1 MPLSRLEN
9 FLKNVD
15 GNVIYVNPTDLDATD
30 SIENQGN
37 SLTRPFKT
45 IQRALLEA
53 SRFSYQVGQNNDKF
67 DRTTIMLYPG
77 VHEIDNRPGFNVV
90 NASGN
95 ASFRDRLGNSQTLNE
110 LTETSNY
117 NLEDPD
123 NILYKYN
130 SVEGG
135 VIVPRGVSLAGYDV
149 RKTKIRPK
157 FVPDPNDL
165 SVSRAAV
172 FRLTGACHFYAMTF
186 FDGDPQGSVY
196 KNYSTD
202 RFSPQFSHHKLTCF
216 EYADGVNGVGVGTS
230 STTTDLQMYFHK
242 IQKAFG
248 DSSGRAI
255 GDFPGTA
262 DMQPSLPEFE
272 IVGPVKA
279 ENVGINS
286 IKAGNG
292 QTPDQVINVIT
303 GVEHGLVVDSPIRV
317 AGVNTFPDIYNGN
330 FVVSEVQS
338 PTEFSYIASA
348 VPGVALP
355 TLDGDEEIVADTD
368 NVTGASPYIF
378 HCSMRSAYG
387 MCGLH
392 ADGSKA
398 SGFKSMLVS
407 QFTGIG
413 LQKDNNAFLV
423 YNKTSGQYDTNDTAP
438 DSEKPLYLNGN
449 AIYRPNYKSAH
460 IETSN
465 DGYIQA
471 VSIFAVGFSEHFTTS
486 EGGDMSITNSNS
498 NFGAVALN
506 AKGFK
511 PAAFAKDNRGYITHI
526 IPPENQFK
534 KDISVEWE
542 AINVTKT
549 VAAGSSNPSKIYLD
563 GFTDS
568 STPPVH
574 VIAGYRVGAKS
585 DELLHVSIAGVG
597 TVTTPIRMLNPTSS
611 EEGDISIKEYEV
623 QRTGASNSISSSVI
637 TLRSPHKL
645 HAGESIRVL
654 SDSGYLPDGID
665 SNVIYFAITNDSTGE
680 SLNTNQIKL
689 ARSKNDALIGGSG
702 NFITINNNKGGV
714 LKVQSRVSDKK
725 PGDLAH
731 PIQYDTTVN
740 NWYVKASN
748 SNTLFTQVAASS
760 EIVGERTGK
769 TFIKRKEDTRSLN
782 DKIYRLRYVIPK
794 ESLDA
799 RPPIPG
805 YTLQESNTVGVVGAS
820 EFVNNIPDVR
830 AQRNLRILK
839 SIDRASTGIT
849 TVVTEKPHNLIV
861 GDQVQFRNVK
871 SGGNSNG
878 TINVGYNIVT
888 DVVGVTSSK
897 GFKVQFVTTDPGTFT
912 PHTARDNNLP
922 VIARWKH
929 KDTFTVYRSE
939 TVKAHDFQRQDG
951 VYHLICVDSSISPT
965 VNEFTANKF
974 NQNIT
979 DLYPQFDADN
989 FTMDPEHAASFA
1001 LNEPI
1006 GKVVTNDLRNSVTK
1020 EFTNNFIVGN
1030 RIGHAVTFA
1039 EGSSNAGI
1047 VTIFTNVEHNLNTIT
1062 SLNVTAAGTGYGS
1075 AGTLYNI
1082 HLTGGSGHGA
1092 TAEVTVNGSGQ
1103 VTAVK
1108 IIDGGSGYTVGN
1120 TLTLQAGNTNA
1131 QVNVTAINNNIGD
1144 AIQIIGVGSTEDRYN
1159 SGYNGIHT
1167 ITAVTPKSV
1176 SYDGGWTAS
1185 IGIHSSTLTGIHTGF
1200 FMLAGN
1206 APNINSV
1213 VYSDKSVGIVTVT
1226 TDEPHGLSVNNSFKI
1241 VGAAQTIYNGEHII
1255 FEKIGIT
1262 TFSFKLTEP
1271 FTPATYTTSG
1281 GKAQILPV
1289 MYGAKGGVIQEGSER
1304 LDQRQIPLTVGLSTT
1319 LNNATL
1325 SATNTTLTLTNSSG
1339 FDKGDY
1345 LQIDEEIIR
1354 VSSAFS
1360 SNQATVLRGQ
1370 LGSRADSHVAGSVVK
1385 RIRILAV
1392 EKRRASVLRASGH
1405 TFEYLGYGPGNYSTA
1420 FPEKQNKILTREAK
1434 FLAQSTIDNG
1444 GSVVYTGVND
1454 AGDFH
1459 IGNKVVN
1466 SQDGTEATFNI
1477 PVPTTTGS
1485 ASADSDATSG
1495 RLDVIFDSAF
1505 IREGMTVDGNN
1516 NTTVRINAPTTITEK
1531 LTVTSTNGAE
1541 FHSID
1546 LTGGLSPARTITYAQ
1561 TTPTGSGTV
1570 GDIVYTSDPSF
1581 GQYIGW
1587 VFTPQGWKR
1596 FGLISTERD
1605 SDTWVLGDQNNNG
1618 RLGIGTTAADRAG
1631 VNANFRGALDV
1642 RGQVVADKLLMT
1654 GISTFLGTTIFA
1666 DVTIGRLAVTGSLDV
1681 TGVTTF
1687 SKQVIVGAGI
1697 TANEL
1702 MVTGISTFSSSGQ
1715 QVIMQ
1720 FKTDKTASASNVNHI
1735 ASPSIITINSHGYSS
1750 GEKVQYI
1757 AGSTPI
1763 GGLTD
1768 RRAYFIVRQSDSTFS
1783 LATTAANAT
1792 PQGGGSPTLIDFTS
1806 SGAGTHTFKLLDR
1819 SSDATAAAL
1828 PSGVA
1833 LTVDQ
1838 LKVIG
1843 IATFPQQVTLTNVNI
1858 GSATF
1863 SDPSTFNGTLTL
1875 NGNLTANQPVTF
1887 NSTFNANGHVNLGD
1901 TENDTITAIGQF
1913 DSDLIPDTDGTY
1925 NIGAATS
1932 EWNNLFIDGTANID
1946 TLLADTAKIGDLTDN
1961 RVVIA
1966 GANGELEDS
1975 GNLTFNG
1982 STLALTGSQTISSN
1996 LTVTNNLTTE
2006 NDVTFEGSDNA
2017 VGLRWDKS
2025 DNNLEFGDNHDIIMG
2040 DGSDL
2045 RIWHSNSHS
2054 YIRRQSGGVG
2064 DLFIDAYDSADI
2076 RIRNGNGS
2084 TGVHDAVECYAN
2096 NYVALN
2102 YQGEQKLRTNSTGI
2116 QIYSGD
2122 GSGSGSITAGDVG
2135 AVSLVAGT
2143 AKISDLTDNRVVIA
2157 GSSGELE
2164 DSGNLTFNGS
2174 TLAVTGSQTISSNL
2188 TVTNNLTADND
2199 FKLKESNGDV
2209 GLHWD
2214 KSDNALTLNNDIKLK
2229 LGELAAGDTQIY
2241 STGAHFYLDNNDGH
2255 IYIRNNVDGDD
2266 GGNIY
2271 LQAKSGEN
2279 GIIVTHDSHV
2289 RLYHDNEEKVRT
2301 NGSGITVYSGAGTGT
2316 GTVTANLS
2324 GNAST
2329 ATKWAAEKSFDI
2341 TGEVTGS
2348 AVNFD
2353 GSSNINFVASIANNV
2368 IDEANLKISNS
2379 ASNGK
2384 FLQCNTS
2391 ASGSLTWADVPDPY
2405 ITSSNFPSNTQGDTR
2420 VITSTNTSGGIKGNN
2435 NLTFDNS
2442 NLHVHGTGRNILS
2455 DGNIIAYNTSDITF
2469 KDNVQ
2474 PITNAVEKVLSISG
2488 NTFTWNDK
2496 APESLVQ
2503 IVGKE
2508 DTGVIAQEV
2517 DELGLPGVVQTKED
2531 GTKGVRYEKLVP
2543 LLIEAIKELKA
2554 EIDELKK

>member
-77 VHEIDNRPGFNVV
+77 THEIDNRPGFNVV
-90 NASGN
+90 NEGGSAQ
-95 ASFRDRLGNSQTLNE
+95 FRDRLGNVTTLNE
-110 LTETSNY
+110 LSETSNY

-165 SVSRAAV
+165 SVTRAAV

-196 KNYSTD
+196 KNYTTD

-230 STTTDLQMYFHK
+230 SVTTDLQMYFHK

-255 GDFPGTA
+255 GDFPGTT
-262 DMQPSLPEFE
+262 DMQPALPEFQ

-292 QTPDQVINVIT
+292 TLAGRNQIINVIT

-317 AGVNTFPDIYNGN
+317 AGINTFPEIYNGN

-338 PTEFSYIASA
+338 PTQFSYIASA

-355 TLDGDEEIVADTD
+355 DLDGDEEIVADTD

-413 LQKDNNAFLV
+413 LQKDNNAFLI
-423 YNKTSGQYDTNDTAP
+423 YNKSSGQYDTNDTAP

-534 KDISVEWE
+534 QDISVEWE

-574 VIAGYRVGAKS
+574 VIAGYRVGAKN
-585 DELLHVSIAGVG
+585 DELLHVSVAGVG
-597 TVTTPIRMLNPTSS
+597 TVTTPIRMLNPDGS
-611 EEGDISIKEYEV
+611 EGNVSVKEYEV
-623 QRTGASNSISSSVI
+623 QRTGVVNSISSSKI
-637 TLRSPHKL
+637 TLRTDHKL
-645 HAGESIRVL
+645 YAGESIRVL

-680 SLNTNQIKL
+680 TLNANQIRL
-689 ARSKNDALIGGSG
+689 ARSKNDALVGGSG

-714 LKVQSRVSDKK
+714 LKIQSRVSDKA

-731 PIQYDTTVN
+731 PIQYEN
-740 NWYVKASN
+740 GNWYVRASN
-748 SNTLFTQVAASS
+748 TNTLFTQVAANS
-760 EIVGERTGK
+760 EVIGERTGK

-805 YTLQESNTVGVVGAS
+805 YTLQESNTVGVAGAS
-820 EFVNNIPDVR
+820 EFTLSIPDVR

-839 SIDRASTGIT
+839 SIDRSSNTGIT

-861 GDQVQFRNVK
+861 GDQVQLRNVK
-871 SGGNSNG
+871 SGANSNG
-878 TINVGYNIVT
+878 TLNSGYNIVT
-888 DVVGVTSSK
+888 DVVGITSSK
-897 GFKVQFVTTDPGTFT
+897 GFELKFVDTDPGTFN
-912 PHTARDNNLP
+912 PHEARDNNLP
-922 VIARWKH
+922 VVARWKH

-965 VNEFTANKF
+965 VNEFDSNKF

-989 FTMDPEHAASFA
+989 FTMDPQHAASFA

-1030 RIGHAVTFA
+1030 RIGYAVTGA
-1039 EGSSNAGI
+1039 TGNAGTGV
-1047 VTIFTNVEHNLNTIT
+1047 VTLNVSTQHNLNTVISIT
-1062 SLNVTAAGTGYGS
+1062 LAAGGSGYGS
-1075 AGTLYNI
+1075 AGILYNV
-1082 HLTGGSGHGA
+1082 HLSGGSGHGA
-1092 TAEVTVNGSGQ
+1092 TGNATVNGSGQ
-1103 VTAVK
+1103 VTAVE
-1108 IIDGGSGYTVGN
+1108 IVDGGSGYTKGD
-1120 TLTLQAGNTNA
+1120 TLTLRAGGNNA
-1131 QVNVTAINNNIGD
+1131 QVTVAIINNNIGD

-1159 SGYNGIHT
+1159 SGFNGIHT
-1167 ITAVTPKSV
+1167 ITAVTPTTV
-1176 SYDGGWTAS
+1176 SYDGGYTAS
-1185 IGIHSSTLTGIHTGF
+1185 VGVHSVTTAGIHTGF

-1206 APNINSV
+1206 APNINSM

-1241 VGAAQTIYNGEHII
+1241 VGAAQTIYNGEHIV

-1262 TFSFKLTEP
+1262 TFSFKFVDP

-1281 GKAQILPV
+1281 GKAQVLPV

-1304 LDQRQIPLTVGLSTT
+1304 LDQRQIPLSVGIHTT

-1325 SATNTTLTLTNSSG
+1325 TATNTTLTLTNSSG
-1339 FDKGDY
+1339 FNKGDY
-1345 LQIDEEIIR
+1345 IQIDEEIIR
-1354 VSSAFS
+1354 VSNNFS
-1360 SNQATVLRGQ
+1360 GNAATVLRGQ
-1370 LGSRADSHVAGSVVK
+1370 LGSRADSHAAGSVAK
-1385 RIRILAV
+1385 KIRILAV

-1405 TFEYLGYGPGNYSTA
+1405 TFEYLGFGPGNYSTA

-1505 IREGMTVDGNN
+1505 VREGLTVDGNN
-1516 NTTVRINAPTTITEK
+1516 NTTVRVNAPTTITEK

-1546 LTGGLSPARTITYAQ
+1546 LTGGLSPARTITYSAE
-1561 TTPTGSGTV
+1561 TPTGSGTV

-1581 GQYIGW
+1581 GNYIGW

-1605 SDTWVLGDQNNNG
+1605 SDTWVFGDASNDG
-1618 RLGIGTTAADRAG
+1618 KVGIGTTLGGGGRAG
-1631 VNANFRGALDV
+1631 TNANFRGSLDV
-1642 RGQVVADKLLMT
+1642 RGQIVADKLLMT
-1654 GISTFLGTTIFA
+1654 GISTFQGTTIFENVEI
-1666 DVTIGRLAVTGSLDV
+1666 DRLKTTGSLDV
-1681 TGVTTF
+1681 TGVSTF
-1687 SKQVIVGAGI
+1687 SKQVVVGAGI
-1697 TANEL
+1697 TLNQL
-1702 MVTGISTFSSSGQ
+1702 SVTGISTFTGNGNRILMQNTPGNSSNE
-1715 QVIMQ
+1715 
-1720 FKTDKTASASNVNHI
+1720 T
-1735 ASPSIITINSHGYSS
+1735 
-1750 GEKVQYI
+1750 
-1757 AGSTPI
+1757 
-1763 GGLTD
+1763 
-1768 RRAYFIVRQSDSTFS
+1768 
-1783 LATTAANAT
+1783 LATTN
-1792 PQGGGSPTLIDFTS
+1792 
-1806 SGAGTHTFKLLDR
+1806 
-1819 SSDATAAAL
+1819 
-1828 PSGVA
+1828 GVG
-1833 LTVDQ
+1833 LQVDQ
-1838 LKVIG
+1838 LNVVG
-1843 IATFPQQVTLTNVNI
+1843 VATFPSNI
-1858 GSATF
+1858 TFTDVELDQIKVGAAATF
-1863 SDPSTFNGTLTL
+1863 SNINITNIAPHGGNLKVAGISTFI
-1875 NGNLTANQPVTF
+1875 GNVFADGNVKLG
-1887 NSTFNANGHVNLGD
+1887 NAAS
-1901 TENDTITAIGQF
+1901 DTITATGRF
-1913 DSDLIPDTDGTY
+1913 NTSLIPTPDSSRDLGATTLEWRDLFLDGTAHIDTLDVDG
-1925 NIGAATS
+1925 NAGVIGNLTVTGNSVFNGNTFLGDSSSDTITANGRFNTSLVPSTDSARDLGATTL
-1932 EWNNLFIDGTANID
+1932 EWRDLFIDGTAHID
-1946 TLLADTAKIGDLTDN
+1946 TLDVDGNAGVIGQLTVTGLLD
-1961 RVVIA
+1961 
-1966 GANGELEDS
+1966 ANGGAHIDNLRLGINDDS
-1975 GNLTFNG
+1975 EISTSAGNLRLDSDGGTVEV
-1982 STLALTGSQTISSN
+1982 IDN
-1996 LTVTNNLTTE
+1996 LTVTGTITGTGSGLTSLNASNISSGTI
-2006 NDVTFEGSDNA
+2006 NDARLPATITSNITGNAASSDTVDVIDTSTSGNDLFPTFVTGSGA
-2017 VGLRWDKS
+2017 AT
-2025 DNNLEFGDNHDIIMG
+2025 IIRV
-2040 DGSDL
+2040 DGSL
-2045 RIWHSNSHS
+2045 K
-2054 YIRRQSGGVG
+2054 YKP
-2064 DLFIDAYDSADI
+2064 
-2076 RIRNGNGS
+2076 S
-2084 TGVHDAVECYAN
+2084 TNTLTAG
-2096 NYVALN
+2096 
-2102 YQGEQKLRTNSTGI
+2102 TFS
-2116 QIYSGD
+2116 
-2122 GSGSGSITAGDVG
+2122 GSGSGLSSLNASNISSGTINDARLPGTITSNITGTATQADNINIDEKNDNVNYQVTFSNNNNAGYNRQYIDTDNGHLVYNPSTATLAGLNIAASTITA
-2135 AVSLVAGT
+2135 S
-2143 AKISDLTDNRVVIA
+2143 
-2157 GSSGELE
+2157 
-2164 DSGNLTFNGS
+2164 
-2174 TLAVTGSQTISSNL
+2174 
-2188 TVTNNLTADND
+2188 
-2199 FKLKESNGDV
+2199 
-2209 GLHWD
+2209 
-2214 KSDNALTLNNDIKLK
+2214 
-2229 LGELAAGDTQIY
+2229 
-2241 STGAHFYLDNNDGH
+2241 
-2255 IYIRNNVDGDD
+2255 
-2266 GGNIY
+2266 
-2271 LQAKSGEN
+2271 
-2279 GIIVTHDSHV
+2279 
-2289 RLYHDNEEKVRT
+2289 
-2301 NGSGITVYSGAGTGT
+2301 NGSGIQALDGTKITNGPIPVAHIGTGT
-2316 GTVTANLS
+2316 
-2324 GNAST
+2324 
-2329 ATKWAAEKSFDI
+2329 K
-2341 TGEVTGS
+2341 
-2348 AVNFD
+2348 
-2353 GSSNINFVASIANNV
+2353 
-2368 IDEANLKISNS
+2368 
-2379 ASNGK
+2379 
-2384 FLQCNTS
+2384 NTS
-2391 ASGSLTWADVPDPY
+2391 TFYRGDGTFQVVQVAINNLTNAGNNR
-2405 ITSSNFPSNTQGDTR
+2405 ILTSS
-2420 VITSTNTSGGIKGNN
+2420 GGSDANAET
-2435 NLTFDNS
+2435 NLTFDGS
-2442 NLHVHGTGRNILS
+2442 TLQTASGSTYVRNRTNGAIEAT
-2455 DGNIIAYNTSDITF
+2455 GNITAFASDIRLKTEI
-2469 KDNVQ
+2469 K
-2474 PITNAVEKVLSISG
+2474 PIENAVAKLLKLNGFTYELNELAGSLGYELNGERYSG
-2488 NTFTWNDK
+2488 V
-2496 APESLVQ
+2496 S
-2503 IVGKE
+2503 
-2508 DTGVIAQEV
+2508 AQEV
-2517 DELGLPGVVQTKED
+2517 KEVLPEAVKPAPINSDYMTVQ
-2531 GTKGVRYEKLVP
+2531 YEKLVP
-2543 LLIEAIKELKA
+2543 LLIEAIKELKS

>member
-77 VHEIDNRPGFNVV
+77 THEIDNRPGFNVV
-90 NASGN
+90 NEGGSAQ
-95 ASFRDRLGNSQTLNE
+95 FRDRLGNVTTLNE
-110 LTETSNY
+110 LSETSNY

-165 SVSRAAV
+165 SVTRAAV

-196 KNYSTD
+196 KNYTTD

-230 STTTDLQMYFHK
+230 SVTTDLQMYFHK

-255 GDFPGTA
+255 GDFPGTT
-262 DMQPSLPEFE
+262 DMQPALPEFQ

-292 QTPDQVINVIT
+292 TLAGRNQIINVIT

-317 AGVNTFPDIYNGN
+317 AGINTFPEIYNGN

-338 PTEFSYIASA
+338 PTQFSYIASA

-355 TLDGDEEIVADTD
+355 DLDGDEEIVADTD

-423 YNKTSGQYDTNDTAP
+423 YNKTSGQYDTNETAS

-449 AIYRPNYKSAH
+449 AIYRPSYKNAH
-460 IETSN
+460 IKTSN

-526 IPPENQFK
+526 IPPENQFR

-574 VIAGYRVGAKS
+574 VIAGYRIGAKT

-597 TVTTPIRMLNPTSS
+597 TVTTPVRMLNPNNS
-611 EEGDISIKEYEV
+611 EEGNISIKEYEV
-623 QRTGASNSISSSVI
+623 QRTGVLNSISSSVI
-637 TLRSPHKL
+637 TLRTPHKL

-689 ARSKNDALIGGSG
+689 ARSKNDALVGGSG

-714 LKVQSRVSDKK
+714 LKIQSRVSDKK

-731 PIQYDTTVN
+731 PIQYDTTAN

-748 SNTLFTQVAASS
+748 SNTLFTQVAANS

-805 YTLQESNTVGVVGAS
+805 YTLQESNTVGVAGAS
-820 EFVNNIPDVR
+820 EFTNNIPDVR

-839 SIDRASTGIT
+839 SIDRATTGIT

-871 SGGNSNG
+871 SGTNANG

-888 DVVGVTSSK
+888 DVVGITSSK
-897 GFKVQFVTTDPGTFT
+897 GFKVQFVDTDPGTFT

-922 VIARWKH
+922 VVARWKH

-939 TVKAHDFQRQDG
+939 TVKTHDFQRQDG

-965 VNEFTANKF
+965 VNEFNINKF

-989 FTMDPEHAASFA
+989 FNMDPSHAASFA

-1020 EFTNNFIVGN
+1020 EFANNFIVGN
-1030 RIGHAVTFA
+1030 TIGYAVTGA
-1039 EGSSNAGI
+1039 IGSTNAGI
-1047 VTIFTNVEHNLNTIT
+1047 VTVFTDIEHNLNTLVAFSIT
-1062 SLNVTAAGTGYGS
+1062 AQGSGYGT
-1075 AGTLYNI
+1075 AGTLYNV
-1082 HLTGGSGHGA
+1082 HMSNVSGSGHGA
-1092 TAEVTVNGSGQ
+1092 TAAVAVNGSGQ
-1103 VTAVK
+1103 VTAVTVM
-1108 IIDGGSGYTVGN
+1108 DGGAGYEYGDV
-1120 TLTLQAGNTNA
+1120 LKLEAGNKDA
-1131 QVNVTAINNNIGD
+1131 RVTVTKVNNNIGD

-1167 ITAVTPKSV
+1167 ITSVTPRSV
-1176 SYDGGWTAS
+1176 SYNSGWTAS
-1185 IGIHSSTLTGIHTGF
+1185 VGVHSVTTAGIHTGF

-1206 APNINSV
+1206 APNINSI

-1226 TDEPHGLSVNNSFKI
+1226 TDQAHGLSVNNPFKI
-1241 VGAAQTIYNGEHII
+1241 VGAAQTIYNGEHLVY
-1255 FEKIGIT
+1255 EKNST
-1262 TFSFKLTEP
+1262 TQFSFRFSEP

-1281 GKAQILPV
+1281 GKAQVLPI

-1304 LDQRQIPLTVGLSTT
+1304 LDQRQIPITVGVHTT
-1319 LNNATL
+1319 INNSVL
-1325 SATNTTLTLTNSSG
+1325 SATNTTLTLSG
-1339 FDKGDY
+1339 SQNRLGFYKGDY
-1345 LQIDEEIIR
+1345 AQIDEEIIR
-1354 VSSAFS
+1354 ISSDFS
-1360 SNQATVLRGQ
+1360 NQQATVLRGQ
-1370 LGSRADSHVAGSVVK
+1370 LGSRADSHAAGSVIK
-1385 RIRILAV
+1385 KIRILAV

-1405 TFEYLGYGPGNYSTA
+1405 TFEYLGFGPGNYSTA

-1546 LTGGLSPARTITYAQ
+1546 LTGGLSPARTITYSAD
-1561 TTPTGSGTV
+1561 TPTGSGTV
-1570 GDIVYTSDPSF
+1570 GDIIYTSDPSF
-1581 GQYIGW
+1581 GRYIGW

-1605 SDTWVLGDQNNNG
+1605 LDTWVLGDENNNG
-1618 RLGIGTTAADRAG
+1618 RLGIGTTSADRAG
-1631 VNANFRGALDV
+1631 LAPGVTGGLDV
-1642 RGQVVADKLLMT
+1642 RGQIVADRLLMV
-1654 GISTFLGTTIFA
+1654 GISTFLGRTEFA
-1666 DVTIGRLAVTGSLDV
+1666 DVTIGRLAITGSLDV
-1681 TGVTTF
+1681 TGITTF
-1687 SKQVIVGAGI
+1687 HTPTSGPGGGPPDPGQGAVVVGAGI
-1697 TANEL
+1697 TINE
-1702 MVTGISTFSSSGQ
+1702 MDVIGGISTFSSSGQ
-1715 QVIMQ
+1715 QVVMQ
-1720 FKTDKTASASNVNHI
+1720 FKADKTAPHTAVDDVS
-1735 ASPSIITINSHGYSS
+1735 SPATITINGHGYSNN
-1750 GEKVQYI
+1750 EKVQYV
-1757 AGSTPI
+1757 AGSSPI
-1763 GGLTD
+1763 GGLTNN
-1768 RRAYFIVRQSDSTFS
+1768 RAYFISVQGPNAFS
-1783 LATTAANAT
+1783 LRETA
-1792 PQGGGSPTLIDFTS
+1792 GGSLINFTNK
-1806 SGAGTHTFKLLDR
+1806 GAGTHTFKLLNR
-1819 SSDATAAAL
+1819 SADATAASL
-1828 PSGVA
+1828 PSGVM

-1838 LKVIG
+1838 LKVVG
-1843 IATFPQQVTLTNVNI
+1843 IATFPSQITLTNVNI
-1858 GSATF
+1858 GSAIF

-1875 NGNLTANQPVTF
+1875 NDNLTANEPVTF
-1887 NSTFNANGHVNLGD
+1887 NKTFNANAGVNLGNHS
-1901 TENDTITAIGQF
+1901 NDLITIRGQF
-1913 DSDLIPDTDGTY
+1913 DSDLIPDVPTGPH
-1925 NIGAATS
+1925 NIGAGTS
-1932 EWNNLFIDGTANID
+1932 QWNDLFLDGTATID
-1946 TLLADTAKIGDLTDN
+1946 TLIVHENAAVAGETNLNGDVNLGNQTTDTITALGRFDSSLIPTPDNSRDLGASTLEWRNLFLDGTAHIDTLDVDAN
-1961 RVVIA
+1961 A
-1966 GANGELEDS
+1966 GIV
-1975 GNLTFNG
+1975 GNLTVTGTSTLTGNALFNG
-1982 STLALTGSQTISSN
+1982 GAATGSGKDFYADNGAFITSDTNGAFAARTGGNIDHIWHDESDNAWNFVSDASYKSAGNSKIKAGSFYGNGANISSINANNISSGTINDARLPGTISSN
-1996 LTVTNNLTTE
+1996 ITGNAASSDSV
-2006 NDVTFEGSDNA
+2006 DVTETSTSSSNHFPTYVTGAGQAAIIRTDASFKYKPSTNTLTAGTFSGSGASLTSLNASNISSGTINDNRLPGTITSNITGTA
-2017 VGLRWDKS
+2017 TQA
-2025 DNNLEFGDNHDIIMG
+2025 DNINIDEKN
-2040 DGSDL
+2040 DGTDYQVTFSTKNNSGYNRQYIDTD
-2045 RIWHSNSHS
+2045 NSHLIYNPS
-2054 YIRRQSGGVG
+2054 SNLLSGLKINCNTGST
-2064 DLFIDAYDSADI
+2064 L
-2076 RIRNGNGS
+2076 RGNGS
-2084 TGVHDAVECYAN
+2084 NITSLNGSNISSGTISVNRIGTGTKNTTTFY
-2096 NYVALN
+2096 
-2102 YQGEQKLRTNSTGI
+2102 R
-2116 QIYSGD
+2116 GD
-2122 GSGSGSITAGDVG
+2122 GTFQQVDVAINTLTNAGGNRIIT
-2135 AVSLVAGT
+2135 STSEGT
-2143 AKISDLTDNRVVIA
+2143 AQARTSLTYD
-2157 GSSGELE
+2157 
-2164 DSGNLTFNGS
+2164 GS
-2174 TLAVTGSQTISSNL
+2174 TLEAANTTGGYFRAT
-2188 TVTNNLTADND
+2188 
-2199 FKLKESNGDV
+2199 K
-2209 GLHWD
+2209 
-2214 KSDNALTLNNDIKLK
+2214 
-2229 LGELAAGDTQIY
+2229 
-2241 STGAHFYLDNNDGH
+2241 
-2255 IYIRNNVDGDD
+2255 
-2266 GGNIY
+2266 GGNI
-2271 LQAKSGEN
+2271 N
-2279 GIIVTHDSHV
+2279 CT
-2289 RLYHDNEEKVRT
+2289 
-2301 NGSGITVYSGAGTGT
+2301 GAI
-2316 GTVTANLS
+2316 TAN
-2324 GNAST
+2324 
-2329 ATKWAAEKSFDI
+2329 
-2341 TGEVTGS
+2341 
-2348 AVNFD
+2348 
-2353 GSSNINFVASIANNV
+2353 
-2368 IDEANLKISNS
+2368 
-2379 ASNGK
+2379 
-2384 FLQCNTS
+2384 
-2391 ASGSLTWADVPDPY
+2391 
-2405 ITSSNFPSNTQGDTR
+2405 
-2420 VITSTNTSGGIKGNN
+2420 
-2435 NLTFDNS
+2435 
-2442 NLHVHGTGRNILS
+2442 
-2455 DGNIIAYNTSDITF
+2455 GNITAFNSDIRLKTAI
-2469 KDNVQ
+2469 Q
-2474 PITNAVEKVLSISG
+2474 PIENAVAKVLKLNG
-2488 NTFTWNDK
+2488 FTYELNELAETLGYELDGERYAGVSAQDVK
-2496 APESLVQ
+2496 EVLPEAVKPAPASADYLTVQ
-2503 IVGKE
+2503 
-2508 DTGVIAQEV
+2508 
-2517 DELGLPGVVQTKED
+2517 
-2531 GTKGVRYEKLVP
+2531 YEKLVP
-2543 LLIEAIKELKA
+2543 LLIEAIKELKS
-2554 EIDELKK
+2554 EIEELKK

>member
-110 LTETSNY
+110 LTEISNY

-123 NILYKYN
+123 NVLYKYN

-230 STTTDLQMYFHK
+230 SVTTDLQMYFHK

-292 QTPDQVINVIT
+292 STPDQVINVIT

-317 AGVNTFPDIYNGN
+317 AGVNQNPDIYNGN
-330 FVVSEVQS
+330 FVVSQVQS
-338 PTEFSYIASA
+338 TTEFSYIASA
-348 VPGVALP
+348 VPSIALP

-368 NVTGASPYIF
+368 NITGASPYIF

-423 YNKTSGQYDTNDTAP
+423 YNKNSGQYDTNDTAP

-511 PAAFAKDNRGYITHI
+511 PTAFAKDNRGYITHI
-526 IPPENQFK
+526 IPPENQFR

-542 AINVTKT
+542 AINVSKT
-549 VAAGSSNPSKIYLD
+549 VAVGSSSPSKIYLD

-574 VIAGYRVGAKS
+574 VIAGYRIGAKS

-623 QRTGASNSISSSVI
+623 QRTGALNSISSSVI
-637 TLRSPHKL
+637 TLRTPHKL
-645 HAGESIRVL
+645 HAGESIRIL

-731 PIQYDTTVN
+731 PIQYDTTAN

-760 EIVGERTGK
+760 EIVGQRTGK

-820 EFVNNIPDVR
+820 EFINNIPDVR

-849 TVVTEKPHNLIV
+849 TVVTEKPHNLIL

-871 SGGNSNG
+871 SGGNANG
-878 TINVGYNIVT
+878 SINVGYNIVT
-888 DVVGVTSSK
+888 DVVGITSSK
-897 GFKVQFVTTDPGTFT
+897 GFQVRFTTIDPGTFT

-989 FTMDPEHAASFA
+989 ITMDPEHAASFA

-1047 VTIFTNVEHNLNTIT
+1047 VTIFTNVEHNLNTII

-1082 HLTGGSGHGA
+1082 NLTGGSGHGA
-1092 TAEVTVNGSGQ
+1092 TGEVTVNGSGQ

-1176 SYDGGWTAS
+1176 SYDSDWTAS
-1185 IGIHSSTLTGIHTGF
+1185 VGIHSSTLTGIHTGF

-1206 APNINSV
+1206 APNINSA

-1241 VGAAQTIYNGEHII
+1241 VGAAQTIYNGEHIV

-1262 TFSFKLTEP
+1262 TFSFKLTES
-1271 FTPATYTTSG
+1271 FTPSTYTTSG
-1281 GKAQILPV
+1281 GKAQVLPV

-1304 LDQRQIPLTVGLSTT
+1304 LDQRQIPLTVGISTT

-1325 SATNTTLTLTNSSG
+1325 SATNTTLTLSNSSG

-1370 LGSRADSHVAGSVVK
+1370 LGSRADSHAAGSVVK
-1385 RIRILAV
+1385 KIRILAV

-1516 NTTVRINAPTTITEK
+1516 NTTVRINAPTTVTEK

-1546 LTGGLSPARTITYAQ
+1546 LTGGLSPARTITYSAE
-1561 TTPTGSGTV
+1561 TPTGSGTV

-1581 GQYIGW
+1581 GKYIGW

-1605 SDTWVLGDQNNNG
+1605 LDTWVLGDQNNNG

-1681 TGVTTF
+1681 TGITTF

-1697 TANEL
+1697 TANQL
-1702 MVTGISTFSSSGQ
+1702 MVTGISTFTGAGTP
-1715 QVIMQ
+1715 VIMQ
-1720 FKTDKTASASNVNHI
+1720 YKADRTATASNVSH
-1735 ASPSIITINSHGYSS
+1735 ATTPAFITITNHGYFT
-1750 GEKVQYI
+1750 GEKVQYV
-1757 AGSTPI
+1757 AGTTAI

-1768 RRAYFIVRQSDSTFS
+1768 RRTYFIIRKDSNS
-1783 LATTAANAT
+1783 VKLATTAFNAAN
-1792 PQGGGSPTLIDFTS
+1792 DTS
-1806 SGAGTHTFKLLDR
+1806 INLSSAGAGTHKFILRSK
-1819 SSDATAAAL
+1819 SSDSVAAA
-1828 PSGVA
+1828 STEGVG
-1833 LTVDQ
+1833 LSVDQ
-1838 LKVIG
+1838 LHVVG
-1843 IATFPQQVTLTNVNI
+1843 IATFPAAITLTNVNLSQI
-1858 GSATF
+1858 NVSGL
-1863 SDPSTFNGTLTL
+1863 STFNDAIDINATSEFS
-1875 NGNLTANQPVTF
+1875 QPV
-1887 NSTFNANGHVNLGD
+1887 NINASLNANGAVNLGNHS
-1901 TENDTITAIGQF
+1901 NDTITAIGQF

-1932 EWNNLFIDGTANID
+1932 EWNNLFIDGTAHID
-1946 TLLADTAKIGDLTDN
+1946 TLDVDGNAGVIGNLTVTGNSIFNGNVTLGSADDDNIVFNGRIDNSLIPDNDGAFDLGTSTLEWRDLFLDGTAHIDTLDVDGNAGVIGQLTVTGLLD
-1961 RVVIA
+1961 
-1966 GANGELEDS
+1966 ANGGAHIDNLRLGIDANNDITTSS
-1975 GNLTFNG
+1975 GNLTLDSNSG
-1982 STLALTGSQTISSN
+1982 TVVVNDN
-1996 LTVTNNLTTE
+1996 LTV
-2006 NDVTFEGSDNA
+2006 
-2017 VGLRWDKS
+2017 
-2025 DNNLEFGDNHDIIMG
+2025 
-2040 DGSDL
+2040 DGT
-2045 RIWHSNSHS
+2045 IT
-2054 YIRRQSGGVG
+2054 
-2064 DLFIDAYDSADI
+2064 
-2076 RIRNGNGS
+2076 GNGS
-2084 TGVHDAVECYAN
+2084 GLTDLNASNISSGTISDARLPSEITSNVSSATQVYVTEYSSDSTNRPLVFAFTTATANSANRALGKDHNSLHWNVDSNTLTAVNFSGNGSSLTDLNASEITTGTIADARIPN
-2096 NYVALN
+2096 LN
-2102 YQGEQKLRTNSTGI
+2102 ASKINSGTFADGRIPSLNASKTNSGTFADARIPNLAASKINSGTFATGRI
-2116 QIYSGD
+2116 PDLNGNK
-2122 GSGSGSITAGDVG
+2122 IT
-2135 AVSLVAGT
+2135 
-2143 AKISDLTDNRVVIA
+2143 
-2157 GSSGELE
+2157 
-2164 DSGNLTFNGS
+2164 
-2174 TLAVTGSQTISSNL
+2174 TGTIS
-2188 TVTNNLTADND
+2188 
-2199 FKLKESNGDV
+2199 
-2209 GLHWD
+2209 
-2214 KSDNALTLNNDIKLK
+2214 
-2229 LGELAAGDTQIY
+2229 
-2241 STGAHFYLDNNDGH
+2241 
-2255 IYIRNNVDGDD
+2255 VDR
-2266 GGNIY
+2266 I
-2271 LQAKSGEN
+2271 
-2279 GIIVTHDSHV
+2279 
-2289 RLYHDNEEKVRT
+2289 
-2301 NGSGITVYSGAGTGT
+2301 GTGT
-2316 GTVTANLS
+2316 KNNTTFYRGDGTFATVTVAVETLQD
-2324 GNAST
+2324 NAEGRILTGTDT
-2329 ATKWAAEKSFDI
+2329 AKQIKGRTSL
-2341 TGEVTGS
+2341 TY
-2348 AVNFD
+2348 D
-2353 GSSNINFVASIANNV
+2353 GTT
-2368 IDEANLKISNS
+2368 LQ
-2379 ASNGK
+2379 ASN
-2384 FLQCNTS
+2384 
-2391 ASGSLTWADVPDPY
+2391 
-2405 ITSSNFPSNTQGDTR
+2405 SNTQYFRATKQGA
-2420 VITSTNTSGGIKGNN
+2420 ISCS
-2435 NLTFDNS
+2435 
-2442 NLHVHGTGRNILS
+2442 
-2455 DGNIIAYNTSDITF
+2455 GNITAFASDIRLKTEI
-2469 KDNVQ
+2469 Q
-2474 PITNAVEKVLSISG
+2474 PIENAVAKVLKLNG
-2488 NTFTWNDK
+2488 FTYELNEL
-2496 APESLVQ
+2496 A
-2503 IVGKE
+2503 G
-2508 DTGVIAQEV
+2508 
-2517 DELGLPGVVQTKED
+2517 ELGYDLNGERFSGVSAQDVKEVLPEAVKPAPASADYMTVQ
-2531 GTKGVRYEKLVP
+2531 YEKLVP